1 MNIKTMLTKLKA
13 KGFTQTQI
21 AHDIGYSPQYVS
33 DIITGVR
40 GKRPSY
46 ALVQAV
52 TKFYE
57 ASK

>member
-21 AHDIGYSPQYVS
+21 AQGIGYSPQYVS
-33 DIITGVR
+33 DILTDVR
-40 GKRPSY
+40 GKRPAY
-46 ALVQAV
+46 KLVQNI